1 MITYSTHAATL
12 FAHTH
17 TELGSLSHTLLMGQ
31 QSNAKK
37 LQNQQKKISEEETE
51 EKRTI
56 RIEHKT
62 NNKRKKAK
70 N

>member
-37 LQNQQKKISEEETE
+37 LQTNEKKNEEETE
-51 EKRTI
+51 EKKNNSNRTQD
-56 RIEHKT
+56 KQ
-62 NNKRKKAK
+62 
-70 N
+70 